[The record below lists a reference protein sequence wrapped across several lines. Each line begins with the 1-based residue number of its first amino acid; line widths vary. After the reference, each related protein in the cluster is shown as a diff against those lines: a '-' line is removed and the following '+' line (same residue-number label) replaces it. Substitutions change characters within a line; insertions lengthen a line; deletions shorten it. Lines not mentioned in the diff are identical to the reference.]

1 MHIFPST
8 FTFLTSLQQNNNR
21 EWFQEHKS
29 DYDLAHQNVKD
40 FVAEFIHALSK
51 IDRYISED
59 IPVSKCLFRIYRDT
73 RFSKDKTPYKNWFGA
88 GISVAGRKLNGPEY
102 YLHIQPG
109 NSFIAG
115 GYWRPEKE
123 HLAAI
128 RQEIDYNGTQ
138 FRQIINA
145 PKFTKFC
152 ILNNED
158 KLKKVPAGYDAD
170 HPDIEFLKLK
180 SFTAGSTLSDADLSE
195 DDGRSITRLLN
206 FAEAMYDFKLFLHQ
220 ALDEE

>member
-8 FTFLTSLQQNNNR
+8 FTFLKELKENNNR
-21 EWFQEHKS
+21 EWFQEHRA

-40 FVAEFIHALSK
+40 FVGEFIVALSK

-102 YLHIQPG
+102 YLHIEPE

-128 RQEIDYNGTQ
+128 RQEIDYNGNQ
-138 FRQIINA
+138 FKQIITA
-145 PKFTKFC
+145 TSFTKFC
-152 ILNNED
+152 TLNNDD
-158 KLKKVPAGYDAD
+158 KLKKAPAGYDPE

-180 SFTAGSTLSDADLSE
+180 SFTASKALSNTELSN
-195 DDGRSITRLLN
+195 DNGQGIHHLLA